1 MPFYCS
7 SYFPDDENISDYMNI
22 ELYEDKEQWKK
33 VIENVTWQEIEE
45 QRLL

>member
-1 MPFYCS
+1 
-7 SYFPDDENISDYMNI
+7 MNI